1 MNNFVFYS
9 PTEFVFGKN
18 TEVQVGALARKYG
31 AQKVMIVYGGGSVVR
46 SGLLDRVKQSLQEA
60 GVAYCEMGGVQP
72 NPIDGKVYEG
82 IQLCR
87 REQVDMMLPVGGGSV
102 IDTAKAIAAGAL
114 YDGDFWDFFIGR
126 AKVEKALKVAVVLT
140 IRLPEARFGQYG
152 NYKTETLQKLGLCAP
167 SICVRIFHHES

>member
-87 REQVDMMLPVGGGSV
+87 REQ
-102 IDTAKAIAAGAL
+102 
-114 YDGDFWDFFIGR
+114 
-126 AKVEKALKVAVVLT
+126 
-140 IRLPEARFGQYG
+140 IRQRPLLPEPFMMVTFGISLSVVPRWR
-152 NYKTETLQKLGLCAP
+152 K
-167 SICVRIFHHES
+167 R